1 MRFRQGSISKSLNEL
16 NMAYAVITTI
26 EQFLEMVGVVIFI
39 YTLLLYVSSYMKGV
53 ALRIKMIDDRRQRQ
67 SA

>member
-1 MRFRQGSISKSLNEL
+1 
-16 NMAYAVITTI
+16 MAYAVITTI